1 MKNLLAVLLCTFS
14 VSSMAGVSGNVGVWS
29 DYFFRGESQSMGNT
43 SIQGSLTAE
52 KAGFYGTAWVG
63 QVDGLE
69 EANYEYD
76 LIVGKHINLSDTFWV
91 DGGVI
96 QYRYDDKMLDT
107 VEEWYVKGG
116 NDWVD
121 LAVYT
126 DMNNSDNDYKEVN
139 LHFPIVT
146 YVDMVLRHGV
156 RADESTYQQLTV
168 SKEVK
173 GWEVGME
180 VLDSARDGQFTDSAA
195 FFLRKSF

>member
-126 DMNNSDNDYKEVN
+126 DMNNSDNDYKEV
-139 LHFPIVT
+139 
-146 YVDMVLRHGV
+146 
-156 RADESTYQQLTV
+156 
-168 SKEVK
+168 K